1 MPKKRY
7 IVELTAEEE
16 AELQAL
22 THKGE
27 VRARKMKRAQVLL
40 KAHQGATDAEIMAA
54 LGVSR
59 PMVERL
65 RKRFVA
71 GGLAR
76 ALNEDPRPG
85 QAPKLDG
92 KQQARMI
99 AEACSTPPAGHA
111 RWTLALLAERVVAL
125 GFAERISREAVRR
138 LLKKTT
144 SSPGPSASGVFPT

>member
-1 MPKKRY
+1 MPAKRY

-22 THKGE
+22 TRKGA
-27 VRARKMKRAQVLL
+27 VRARKMRRAQVLL
-40 KAHQGATDAEIMAA
+40 KAHQGATDAQIRAA

-65 RKRFVA
+65 RKRFVE

-85 QAPKLDG
+85 AKLKLSG
-92 KQQARMI
+92 AQQARVI
-99 AEACSTPPAGHA
+99 AEACTPPPAGQA
-111 RWTLALLAERVVAL
+111 RWTLALLAERVVGL
-125 GFAERISREAVRR
+125 GYAERISRETVRR
-138 LLKKTT
+138 LLKKTS
-144 SSPGPSASGVFPT
+144 SSPGSSKNGVFPK

>member
-7 IVELTAEEE
+7 LVELTTEEE

-22 THKGE
+22 TRKGE

-40 KAHQGATDAEIMAA
+40 KAHQGATDATIMAA

-65 RKRFVA
+65 RKRFVE
-71 GGLAR
+71 GGLER

-92 KQQARMI
+92 KQQARVI

-125 GFAERISREAVRR
+125 GFTERISREAVRR
-138 LLKKTT
+138 VLKKTL
-144 SSPGPSASGVFPT
+144 SSPGFGASGAFRP